1 MLAGVPA
8 AFTLPIESMYPGSLA
23 ILRALGPG
31 WQPTS
36 SRPDRPYRDTGYLL
50 VDALGGPIRHE
61 VYSDRFPRLCRVAGV
76 PVIRPH
82 AVRHSLATILHEA
95 GVTRAAVAAMLGH
108 TLAEHLTTYVKLPPQ
123 GIETAAAALQQR
135 LALPSAQ

>member
-1 MLAGVPA
+1 M
-8 AFTLPIESMYPGSLA
+8 
-23 ILRALGPG
+23 
-31 WQPTS
+31 
-36 SRPDRPYRDTGYLL
+36 

-82 AVRHSLATILHEA
+82 AVRHSLATILHVA
-95 GVTRAAVAAMLGH
+95 GVTPAAVAAMLGH
-108 TLAEHLTTYVKLPPQ
+108 TLAEHLTTYVKLPPE